1 MSEDRERNEGHV
13 EHVEHVEAT
22 EGDVEGH
29 KLPGANE
36 GHVER
41 NEGHV
46 ERSSEEDDVEAHG
59 LAPGLAPRTE

>member
-1 MSEDRERNEGHV
+1 MSEDRERNEG
-13 EHVEHVEAT
+13 HVEHVEAT

-41 NEGHV
+41 NEEHV
-46 ERSSEEDDVEAHG
+46 ERSSEEEDDVEAHG

>member
-1 MSEDRERNEGHV
+1 MAEDRERNE

-41 NEGHV
+41 SEGHV

-59 LAPGLAPRTE
+59 LAPRAAE